1 MKSRILKQC
10 LIIVALSL
18 TGAGYSLF
26 SGISPAPWSEPELA
40 AGEIRPADA
49 KTLGAIWLDART
61 LEAYEQAHVPNAI
74 FFDEAAWDASLVE
87 LMNLWL
93 AAPRPIVVY
102 CGSEG
107 CGTSQ
112 RIADRLRDALPEAE
126 IYSLKGGWDAWK
138 Q

>member
-1 MKSRILKQC
+1 MKSVILKQC
-10 LIIVALSL
+10 LIVVALSL

-26 SGISPAPWSEPELA
+26 SGIAPLPWSEPVLA

-49 KTLGAIWLDART
+49 KALEAIWLDARP
-61 LEAYEQAHVPNAI
+61 LEEYEQAHIPDAI
-74 FFDEAAWDASLVE
+74 FFDEAAWDASLVD
-87 LMNLWL
+87 LMNLWI
-93 AAPRPIVVY
+93 ATPRPIIVY

-112 RIADRLRDALPEAE
+112 RIADRLREALPDGE